1 MKKIIVEPFHFTVN
15 VFDNKKECI
24 DWVILNHADYDIVE
38 TIKNSEGLFHQFQND
53 PKFML
58 YYQNIDT
65 LEHEIIHA
73 TWFLLD
79 YASIPL
85 SVDNHEV
92 QAYLFEHIKRLIK
105 T

>member
-1 MKKIIVEPFHFTVN
+1 MKKIIVEPFHFGVTVFN
-15 VFDNKKECI
+15 NQQECI
-24 DWVILNHADYDIVE
+24 DWVISNHADYEIVE
-38 TIKNSEGLFHQFQND
+38 VIKSSKGLFHQFKND

-58 YYQNIDT
+58 YYQDIDT

-85 SVDNHEV
+85 FADNHEI
-92 QAYLFEHIKRLIK
+92 QAYLFEHIKRLII